1 MLHVRKT
8 LTAKEQKEYE
18 EWKARHQNGAK
29 NNIRKLT
36 KTGPITQ
43 EKNFWAESM
52 KTARLNME
60 LHRGGHEKVNS
71 VDTGATGAV
80 ALKQRKMVPEHL
92 HLDRDQIEALR
103 QREAAAADE
112 AKLKMNRLAPAY
124 NKGPLILMS
133 EEDMK
138 TSVKSGA
145 NRRRG

>member
-1 MLHVRKT
+1 
-8 LTAKEQKEYE
+8 
-18 EWKARHQNGAK
+18 
-29 NNIRKLT
+29 
-36 KTGPITQ
+36 
-43 EKNFWAESM
+43 M